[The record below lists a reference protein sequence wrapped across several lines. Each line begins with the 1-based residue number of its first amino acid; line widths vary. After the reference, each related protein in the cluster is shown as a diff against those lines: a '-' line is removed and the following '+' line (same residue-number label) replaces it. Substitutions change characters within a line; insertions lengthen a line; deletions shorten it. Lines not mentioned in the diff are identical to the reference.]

1 MFVQDL
7 SDAINLTRRR
17 PPEGREEPNLVADDK
32 LQLAASLVDRI
43 EEADQV
49 FSKLLRVLQRLI
61 LDKDSTLQQLSDEK

>member
-1 MFVQDL
+1 
-7 SDAINLTRRR
+7 LTRRR
-17 PPEGREEPNLVADDK
+17 PPEGREEPNLVGDDK

-49 FSKLLRVLQRLI
+49 LSKLLHVLQRLI